1 MGRVLTTLSVVTIV
15 FLGAAVAQADYLAYT
30 NLNNLQNATDDD
42 VPGSPTATT
51 GGQLWLDTGSGP
63 VRIGDQD
70 INMEFLG
77 GTTPGSLT
85 TLVLRSDETTPA
97 RFLLSDH
104 TADGDIIIKD
114 YYPAY
119 PGYWGIF
126 SDPIGNAWSI
136 PGVSAGGNYYV
147 KIEAWTG
154 NFDSYAA
161 AAAGGAYV
169 GESTP
174 FHSYFASGIE
184 FPGDLS
190 AMPAVVLRQIPEPA
204 TVLLA
209 ASGLLGLLA
218 YAWRK
223 RK

>member
-1 MGRVLTTLSVVTIV
+1 VVAIV
-15 FLGAAVAQADYLAYT
+15 FLGANVAQADYLAYT

-51 GGQLWLDTGSGP
+51 GGQIWLDTGSGP

-77 GTTPGSLT
+77 GTTQSSLT
-85 TLVLRSDETTPA
+85 DLVLRSDGTTPA

-126 SDPIGNAWSI
+126 SDPPYEAWSI
-136 PGVSAGGNYYV
+136 PGVTAGGNYYV
-147 KIEAWTG
+147 KIRAWTG
-154 NFDSYAA
+154 LFNSYSA
-161 AAAGGAYV
+161 AAAGGACV

-174 FHSYFASGIE
+174 FHSYFASGIS

-190 AMPAVVLRQIPEPA
+190 AMPAVVLRAVPEPSMLLL
-204 TVLLA
+204 TVAGCIGVLA
-209 ASGLLGLLA
+209 C
-218 YAWRK
+218 AWRK
-223 RK
+223 KRK